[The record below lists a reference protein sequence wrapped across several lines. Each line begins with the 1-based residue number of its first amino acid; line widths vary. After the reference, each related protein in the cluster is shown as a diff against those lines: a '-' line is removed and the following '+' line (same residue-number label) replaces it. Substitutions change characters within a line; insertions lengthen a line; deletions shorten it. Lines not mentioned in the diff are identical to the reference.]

1 MTPRDALAD
10 AWASMD
16 GLDSEYRAGI
26 GKRIHEQPGGYYAG
40 YQAEASELIDRL
52 RGRGFDVV
60 PMGTAGR

>member
-1 MTPRDALAD
+1 
-10 AWASMD
+10 MD